1 MRGAGGWGRP
11 ITMALLPPRATPNA
25 LDPEEGSRKHS
36 ILTRATAAPTRVK
49 YKPNWITT
57 VLFFF
62 HQANA
67 KGRNCSKGI
76 ILRERCKN
84 NQKRHWGK
92 KKKKIYSI
100 SLGNYHT
107 TDVHSSLNTEVST
120 AQSPRR
126 LVMTI

>member
-1 MRGAGGWGRP
+1 
-11 ITMALLPPRATPNA
+11 MALLPPRATPNA

-92 KKKKIYSI
+92 KKKKKIQYFPGELPHHRCSQQFEYR
-100 SLGNYHT
+100 SE
-107 TDVHSSLNTEVST
+107 HSPKS
-120 AQSPRR
+120 
-126 LVMTI
+126 